1 MAKATVPPV
10 SDLLSLWKQKG
21 NRRALIRLFGW
32 GSAAVVALAALALT
46 TQTESGNAR
55 LQSAFST
62 ETRPSSQA
70 VAQIPVKS
78 PEVRLLEE
86 QVRMLAADRD
96 RLAARLAV
104 IEPRIATI
112 EHSLDDMTGSIR
124 KQVEQTAALAAKVQS
139 EPEPAATEPPRMV
152 NTVRT
157 ETIKIDR
164 PKTVAPAPLTPPDA
178 NAAPDQPVAEVPMP
192 PSRVAAVPPTEP
204 PVEAPKKPEIGVDIG
219 GAPNIAVLN
228 MRWTAV
234 KANFGPLLNG
244 LHPLAAHVKRQNA
257 TDLRLLVG
265 PLPNI
270 AAANQLCTRFTAAR
284 VTCRPTKFDG
294 EQLAQH

>member
-1 MAKATVPPV
+1 MMAKATVPPV
-10 SDLLSLWKQKG
+10 SDLLSIWTQKG

-46 TQTESGNAR
+46 TQTEGGNAR
-55 LQSAFST
+55 LQSALATDS
-62 ETRPSSQA
+62 RPDSQA

-78 PEVRLLEE
+78 PEIRLLEE

-96 RLAARLAV
+96 RLAARLSV

-139 EPEPAATEPPRMV
+139 TPEPTEPPRMV
-152 NTVRT
+152 NPVRT
-157 ETIKIDR
+157 ETIKIER
-164 PKTVAPAPLTPPDA
+164 PKTVAPAPLVPPNA
-178 NAAPDQPVAEVPMP
+178 SAAPAEPPVAEVPMP
-192 PSRVAAVPPTEP
+192 PARVAAMPPQEP
-204 PVEAPKKPEIGVDIG
+204 PPEAPKKPEIGVDIG
-219 GAPNIAVLN
+219 GAPNMDVLN

-270 AAANQLCTRFTAAR
+270 AAANQLCTRFAAAR

-294 EQLAQH
+294 EQIAQH